1 MAESCV
7 KGFNI
12 YFSWNF
18 PDDLSQKNVEDD
30 IFHIFDV
37 CDVMRSESQVVTAS
51 IQASKNGVI
60 LSRPIAFHETIACE
74 LQIVSQDDINEYVLS
89 KLIVVSEAKH
99 LELYVNDMYLKTSK
113 GLMLPTQE
121 GSLSLF
127 LSEFDLAA
135 LTKKADKVS
144 LKFVSLPS
152 DSLMKLQTVV
162 VLLSKRPQQD
172 SFNFD
177 KTSLS
182 VDLKGI
188 REMIQQMGFKVPE
201 AAENLMNNIELKQ
214 NREKYNQQTILK
226 QMYNQGSFSQML
238 TNQGSNSQML
248 GYQSAKAQMLSN
260 NGSMS
265 ERSNNSGSISHI
277 FDSKVSQMFS
287 NQSSSS
293 QILTNQQSVSQI
305 LTNQGTKSE
314 QSSNLQKILQQPSS
328 TFNTSVSEDV
338 LSLTRQSSLS
348 SRSLHSLYPISRE
361 SIEPDGLIEMEFS
374 SRKTSFRE
382 KSSNSPPKSENFIVS
397 NKDCLSKRLGSPT
410 NEEFYKNAAN
420 ISQESVLAN
429 AHLYQETSK
438 DTSYHNQ
445 CETISKPPCLT
456 YRPQHL
462 HKNRRHKSLSA
473 LPNDILS
480 LIKKENENKITNRT
494 ENQIFAE
501 RWESNHC
508 ANQKV
513 SNHVVTSEDYP
524 FKIDNVQNQTI
535 CSMCASNVHKK
546 IIDCIQESENRI
558 TQLVISKMAE
568 LRYDLIS
575 KIDNICN
582 TIVRENNHFSSS
594 SHYDDNL
601 SDVLKSIV

>member
-30 IFHIFDV
+30 LFHIFDI

-74 LQIVSQDDINEYVLS
+74 LQIESQDDQNEYVLS

-99 LELYVNDMYLKTSK
+99 LELYVNDMYIKTSK
-113 GLMLPTQE
+113 GLMLTFQKE
-121 GSLSLF
+121 SLPLF
-127 LSEFDLAA
+127 QSEFDLAA

-162 VLLSKRPQQD
+162 VFLSKIPQQD

-177 KTSLS
+177 KASFS

-188 REMIQQMGFKVPE
+188 REMIQQMGLKVPE
-201 AAENLMNNIELKQ
+201 AAENLMNDIELKQ

-248 GYQSAKAQMLSN
+248 GYQSPKSQMLAN
-260 NGSMS
+260 NGSIS
-265 ERSNNSGSISHI
+265 ERSNNNGSISHI

-293 QILTNQQSVSQI
+293 QILTNQESVSQI
-305 LTNQGTKSE
+305 LTNQGSKSE
-314 QSSNLQKILQQPSS
+314 QSSLLKNLQQPSS
-328 TFNTSVSEDV
+328 TLNTPISGDI

-382 KSSNSPPKSENFIVS
+382 KSSSSPPKSENYIVS
-397 NKDCLSKRLGSPT
+397 NKDYLSKRLGSPT
-410 NEEFYKNAAN
+410 NEELYMSAAN

-438 DTSYHNQ
+438 VTSYHNQ
-445 CETISKPPCLT
+445 CETISKPACLT

-473 LPNDILS
+473 LPNDILF

-494 ENQIFAE
+494 ENQVFAE

-508 ANQKV
+508 TNQKI
-513 SNHVVTSEDYP
+513 SNHVVNSEDSP
-524 FKIDNVQNQTI
+524 FKRNNVQNQT
-535 CSMCASNVHKK
+535 CSMCASNVHKI
-546 IIDCIQESENRI
+546 IIDYIQESENRI

-582 TIVRENNHFSSS
+582 TIVRENNHFTSS